1 MYNHQEIKEKARM
14 HINGNTNSKIVALI
28 FTLLCGGAGASF
40 GGSGGGSS
48 SSSSSTSSL
57 NDDEAA
63 IIAGIL
69 LIVAGIV
76 LFALLISA
84 VFSAFVSLPTQVGV
98 YGWFRRSVNDKNP
111 TVGSVFNTF
120 KGGYY
125 LKTVGFAFLVN
136 LYISLWSL
144 LCLIPGMIK
153 SYEYYMANFIKSEN
167 PELSTKR
174 CLEMSKLM
182 TDGHKA
188 DLFYLD
194 LSFIGWSILGAF
206 TCGILN
212 IVYVTP
218 YQFSAKAYAYEALKA
233 EAITYGKLT
242 KEDFVCF
249 TGGYYPDEI

>member
-40 GGSGGGSS
+40 GGGGGGNSL
-48 SSSSSTSSL
+48 SSSSTSSL

-69 LIVAGIV
+69 LIEVAGIV
-76 LFALLISA
+76 LFALISA
-84 VFSAFVSLPTQVGV
+84 VFSVFVSFPTQVGV

-111 TVGSVFNTF
+111 TAGSVFNTF

-144 LCLIPGMIK
+144 LCLIPGIIK
-153 SYEYYMANFIKSEN
+153 WYEYYMANFIKSEN

-194 LSFIGWSILGAF
+194 LSFIGWAILGAF
-206 TCGILN
+206 TCGILD

-249 TGGYYPDEI
+249 TGGYYSDEI